1 MHNRGLVCPMDTHT
15 ETRARHWN
23 CSSLPLVCVLFRFCS
38 RSTSNTV
45 VKKIILCEA
54 NVILFFTSPNKYI
67 TIYPP
72 LFALLASRPLYR
84 NDSVSLD
91 LNEIIFKIYIS
102 PYFGLINIVFVVTA
116 AAAAATMWVVI
127 LLLIK

>member
-1 MHNRGLVCPMDTHT
+1 MHQT
-15 ETRARHWN
+15 
-23 CSSLPLVCVLFRFCS
+23 LPYRF
-38 RSTSNTV
+38 
-45 VKKIILCEA
+45 
-54 NVILFFTSPNKYI
+54 
-67 TIYPP
+67 
-72 LFALLASRPLYR
+72 
-84 NDSVSLD
+84 DSMSLD